1 MNWRIKALTQ
11 KGLSY
16 MPCAEVLN
24 TYLQKYLGG
33 LRHFDQEVEGK
44 ISDWLLAMDYIH
56 EVGASVEH
64 ADIVE
69 IGTGW
74 FPTLPVCFALAGM
87 KSCETYDL
95 KCHLNQKLT
104 FAMLRLLGDHIPR
117 IADCARRPVAAVR
130 EEYENLMGSRSLGEL
145 LGRARIRYHAPAD
158 ASQTALDNDSIDLV
172 FSNSVL
178 EHIPRHTIVN
188 LFREARR
195 VLKPGGLAVHA
206 VNCGD
211 HYAYFD
217 KKISAI
223 NYLQYSSAEWRLWNN
238 DLLFQNR
245 LRPRDFLEIAKQT
258 QFDILTAKQKLN
270 AKLSACL
277 GRMKIAPEFAE
288 YPREEL
294 ACTTIDFVAQVQP

>member
-11 KGLSY
+11 KGLSH
-16 MPCAEVLN
+16 MPCGGALN
-24 TYLQKYLGG
+24 TYLQRYLGG

-44 ISDWLLAMDYIH
+44 IGDWLLAMEYIH
-56 EVGASVEH
+56 EVGASVEN
-64 ADIVE
+64 ADMVE

-87 KSCETYDL
+87 NSCETYDL
-95 KCHLNQKLT
+95 NPQLHPKMT
-104 FAMLRLLGDHIPR
+104 FAMLRLLGGHIPR
-117 IADCARRPVAAVR
+117 IAGCARRPITAVR
-130 EEYENLMGSRSLGEL
+130 QDYEYLMGSRSLGEL

-158 ASQTALDNDSIDLV
+158 ASQTGLNDNSVDLV

-178 EHIPRHTIVN
+178 EHIPQHTIVN
-188 LFREARR
+188 LFRESQRF
-195 VLKPGGLAVHA
+195 LKPGGLAVHA

-258 QFDILTAKQKLN
+258 QFDILTTKQKLN

-288 YPREEL
+288 YAREEL